1 MLAAGI
7 AVGLI
12 LSVVAIVMALV
23 ALSAAR
29 ARRPADADERVAAL
43 EERVRGL
50 VYRVWK
56 LEGGPGAGTPRESPV
71 APDFIPPVEPAPA
84 SPPGP
89 APVELAPLAEGSVLE
104 APPLAAPSPAPPMPP
119 HRGLDLEQRIGARW
133 ATWVGIVAILVGV
146 ALFLKWAFD
155 TAFLGPAA
163 RVALGLVAGLV
174 MLGGGLLLHRRR
186 DVPYLSEGLAGGGLG
201 VLYLSL
207 FAAHA
212 FYGLVG
218 APPAFVALFAVTL
231 LGTAVAVASS
241 RLITAVLAVLGGLLT
256 PVLLQVERPDERNLL
271 AYLLVLDALVLLAA
285 RYRTWPSLN
294 RLAWVGSALLVLPTL
309 LREPE
314 APRPLARLVLL
325 SALFLIFLVVPLFRD
340 HAVPAGAGT
349 DRRADRI
356 DLVLV
361 VANAAAY
368 FWAVYVTLDAWRPSW
383 EGPYA
388 LGLAVLYR
396 LVAADYASRVPDDRV
411 TVDLHEGVSWTFL
424 TIAMP
429 LALDGQWVTLAWA
442 VQGVMLLWLASRS
455 PAPVAAW
462 GGLAVLLSAAVRA
475 VGLDAYWSADIRPV
489 WNRGFL
495 VHLLVVVALAVGGG
509 LGGRALGLVRAGWT
523 PASLRA
529 ALWVAAVG
537 TLAVQLWREPSG
549 HWPAVLLIGE
559 LVVVGLLARASSS
572 PAFVVATPLLA
583 GVVLVRVL
591 GVDDDLARQGA
602 GTLVNLPLLVRVAAG
617 VAIGLAGGAL
627 ARSTALPW
635 AAAVGRMLSGA
646 AGLALLFVLSVNWTR
661 YQEMGVAAARTAG
674 RNHLVGELR
683 WRTQVG
689 LSLLWT
695 LYAAAALAWGFLR
708 ANPAVRYAA
717 LALFGLIVFKVFA
730 VDLGAVRTAYRIL
743 SFLVLGV
750 VLLLVSLAY
759 QKRRR

>member
-12 LSVVAIVMALV
+12 LSVVAIVIALV

-29 ARRPADADERVAAL
+29 ARRSAAADAVAAL

-56 LEGGPGAGTPRESPV
+56 LEGGPGAGTPRESPA
-71 APDFIPPVEPAPA
+71 APDVMAGVE
-84 SPPGP
+84 SGP
-89 APVELAPLAEGSVLE
+89 APGDLAPLAEGSVLD

-119 HRGLDLEQRIGARW
+119 RRGLDLEQRIGARW

-155 TAFLGPAA
+155 TALLGPAA

-174 MLGGGLLLHRRR
+174 MLAGGLLLRRRR

-212 FYGLVG
+212 LYGLVR
-218 APPAFVALFAVTL
+218 PTPAFVALFAVTL
-231 LGTAVAVASS
+231 LGTAVAVASN
-241 RLITAVLAVLGGLLT
+241 RLVTAVLAVLGGLLT

-271 AYLLVLDALVLLAA
+271 AYLLVLDGLVLLAA
-285 RYRTWPSLN
+285 RFRTWPSLN
-294 RLAWVGSALLVLPTL
+294 RLAWLGSALLVLPTL
-309 LREPE
+309 QREPE
-314 APRPLARLVLL
+314 APRPLARLLLL

-340 HAVPAGAGT
+340 RVVPAGTG
-349 DRRADRI
+349 RPADRI

-368 FWAVYVTLDAWRPSW
+368 FWAVYVTLEAWRPSW
-383 EGPYA
+383 KAPYA

-396 LVAADYASRVPDDRV
+396 LVAADYGSRVPDDRA

-424 TIAMP
+424 TLAVP
-429 LALDGQWVTLAWA
+429 LALDDQWVTLAWA

-462 GGLAVLLSAAVRA
+462 AGLAALLLAAVRA
-475 VGLDAYWSADIRPV
+475 VGLDAYWSADMRPV
-489 WNRGFL
+489 WNRAFL

-509 LGGRALGLVRAGWT
+509 LGGRALGLVRARWT
-523 PASLRA
+523 PARLRA
-529 ALWVAAVG
+529 TLWVAAVA

-549 HWPAVLLIGE
+549 QWPAVLLIAE
-559 LVVVGLLARASSS
+559 LVVVGLLARVSSS
-572 PAFVVATPLLA
+572 PAFVVATPLLV

-591 GVDDDLARQGA
+591 GVDDELARRAA
-602 GTLVNLPLLVRVAAG
+602 GSLVSLPLLVRVAACA
-617 VAIGLAGGAL
+617 AIGLAGGAL
-627 ARSTALPW
+627 ARSTVTPW
-635 AAAVGRMLSGA
+635 TGAVGRALSGA

-661 YQEMGVAAARTAG
+661 YLETRVAAARTAG
-674 RNHLVGELR
+674 RNQLVGELR
-683 WRTQVG
+683 WHAQVG

-708 ANPAVRYAA
+708 SNRAIRYAA
-717 LALFGLIVFKVFA
+717 LALFGLTVIKVFA

-759 QKRRR
+759 QKRRP